1 VIELETIS
9 VEIPKELKRELMRFP
24 DVNWSDV
31 ERRALEAKL
40 FDLELERSRKL
51 RRSLFEFLVS
61 KSKLT
66 EEDAKKLGDRIE
78 ESMLQ
83 NLKEE
88 GWI

>member
-1 VIELETIS
+1 
-9 VEIPKELKRELMRFP
+9 MRFP